1 MRTRF
6 HESGEFAQA
15 YVIAHEVGHHAQTLM
30 GIMDKVDRAR
40 SRASEREANALSVRV
55 ELQADCFAGVWGNRT
70 NAARNILEQGD
81 VESALH
87 AATAI
92 GDDTLQR
99 QSQGVV
105 VPDSFTHGTSAQ
117 RVRWF
122 KRGMD
127 SGDIEQCNTF
137 KADQL

>member
-1 MRTRF
+1 MRGR
-6 HESGEFAQA
+6 
-15 YVIAHEVGHHAQTLM
+15 L
-30 GIMDKVDRAR
+30 D
-40 SRASEREANALSVRV
+40 EREANALSVRV

-70 NAARNILEQGD
+70 NEARNILEQGD

-92 GDDTLQR
+92 GDDTLQK
-99 QSQGVV
+99 QGQGVV